1 MLSKSQMKTLLAAIF
16 AVAFIACLNHTAL
29 AADAVLTADD
39 CVKCHSEQPAQIEAN
54 GASHKTEI
62 DCTACHA
69 GHRPVVANNI
79 PQCSECH
86 EGSTHYEVDNC
97 LGCHNPHEPLN
108 IAIEGE
114 QKAVCVS
121 CHAGPQE
128 QMVANPS
135 MHETFS
141 CNFCHADTHGNIP
154 ECMMCHEG
162 HSESMTQTDCSTCH
176 QAHMPLAVAYPDS
189 TASELCA
196 ACHDA
201 TLATLVASQTKHSEI
216 SCATCHAEKHMAIP
230 ECNECHGLPHPQA
243 MHERFPNCGECHS
256 VAHDLNK

>member
-1 MLSKSQMKTLLAAIF
+1 MLSKSQMKNLLLAIF
-16 AVAFIACLNHTAL
+16 AVAFIACLNHIAL

-54 GASHKTEI
+54 GASNKTEI

-69 GHRPVVANNI
+69 GHRPAVADNI

-86 EGSTHYEVDNC
+86 AGTPHYEVDNC

-121 CHAGPQE
+121 CHTGPQE

-135 MHETFS
+135 MQ
-141 CNFCHADTHGNIP
+141 
-154 ECMMCHEG
+154 
-162 HSESMTQTDCSTCH
+162 SE
-176 QAHMPLAVAYPDS
+176 
-189 TASELCA
+189 
-196 ACHDA
+196 
-201 TLATLVASQTKHSEI
+201 EI
-216 SCATCHAEKHMAIP
+216 I
-230 ECNECHGLPHPQA
+230 Q
-243 MHERFPNCGECHS
+243 
-256 VAHDLNK
+256 